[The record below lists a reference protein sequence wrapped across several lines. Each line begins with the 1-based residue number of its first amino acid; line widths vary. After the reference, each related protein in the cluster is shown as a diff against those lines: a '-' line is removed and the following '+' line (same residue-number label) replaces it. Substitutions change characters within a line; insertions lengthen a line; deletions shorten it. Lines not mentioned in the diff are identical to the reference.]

1 MIIYV
6 NLCKNHKNHKN
17 NLKKKF
23 LIYVNHKNNFKKNFN
38 LC

>member
-6 NLCKNHKNHKN
+6 NLCKNHKN

-23 LIYVNHKNNFKKNFN
+23 LIYVNHKNNFKKKFN